1 MVVKIR
7 LLVTVVILLTFC
19 SLVSPSYSNQIPLRA
34 DRLDILFDPDF
45 PIAESSLLAHYEKKN
60 FVWVYR
66 EIIPI
71 QVGGFTYFAIL
82 GSNGDEYP
90 NYYGGV
96 QFFKDGTYGGGKA
109 SIFSAWDPKKLY
121 CTYCSRESENVSK
134 ESQVGL
140 WKQGDRTVVRPFGNE
155 GTGLNSMI
163 HGFPWKLGEKVSMLA
178 SIEPAGSGSL
188 ITSAIR
194 LGESSW
200 ELMASFYVP
209 ARYSSGMNG
218 NYAFLE
224 DFEAPGNLNET
235 VPRSFLV
242 GPTYLEDNKGNG
254 TFFTNVYVAA
264 SNTETPNITPV
275 RHKVTVEG
283 SWLRV
288 ESGTQP
294 QANTSSTYRLTLE
307 KPAIKPNLE
316 LGKALILKAIEG
328 KSTRQQEAIAA
339 ELKAKQEA
347 EAKAAAE
354 LKAKQEA
361 EAKAAAELK
370 AKQEAEAKAAAE
382 QKAKQEAEA
391 KAAAEQKAKQ
401 EAEAKAA
408 AEQKAKQ
415 EAEAKAAAEQKAKQE
430 AEAKAA
436 AELKAKQEAE
446 AKAAAELKAK
456 QEAAAE
462 LKAKQE
468 AAAAEL
474 KAKQEAEAKAAAEL
488 KSKQEAAAK
497 AAAAKKA
504 TITCTKGK
512 LTKKVTAVKPKCPV
526 GYKKK

>member
-1 MVVKIR
+1 MVIKIR
-7 LLVTVVILLTFC
+7 LVATVVILLTFC
-19 SLVSPSYSNQIPLRA
+19 SVASPSYSSQIPLRA

-194 LGESSW
+194 LGESPW
-200 ELMASFYVP
+200 ELMTSFYVP

-288 ESGTQP
+288 ESGIPP
-294 QANTSSTYRLTLE
+294 QTNTSSTYRLTLE
-307 KPAIKPNLE
+307 KPAIKPNLQ
-316 LGKALILKAIEG
+316 LGKALILKAVEG

-347 EAKAAAE
+347 EAKAAVE

-361 EAKAAAELK
+361 EAKAAAEMI
-370 AKQEAEAKAAAE
+370 AKQEAEAKAIAE
-382 QKAKQEAEA
+382 
-391 KAAAEQKAKQ
+391 
-401 EAEAKAA
+401 
-408 AEQKAKQ
+408 
-415 EAEAKAAAEQKAKQE
+415 
-430 AEAKAA
+430 
-436 AELKAKQEAE
+436 
-446 AKAAAELKAK
+446 
-456 QEAAAE
+456 EAAQKVIQDDFNAVTSSYQKLLLRIYD
-462 LKAKQE
+462 LKIKFPRVSNLLGIEEKLLRLPIILGSDLSTAKYNIQSVNASLDTSE
-468 AAAAEL
+468 KVWE
-474 KAKQEAEAKAAAEL
+474 KTQKT
-488 KSKQEAAAK
+488 
-497 AAAAKKA
+497 
-504 TITCTKGK
+504 TITCVKGK
-512 LTKKVTAVKPKCPV
+512 LTKKVTAIKPKCPN
-526 GYKKK
+526 GYKLKK

>member
-1 MVVKIR
+1 MVIKIR
-7 LLVTVVILLTFC
+7 LVATVVILLTFC
-19 SLVSPSYSNQIPLRA
+19 SVASPSYSSQIPLRA

-194 LGESSW
+194 LGESPW
-200 ELMASFYVP
+200 ELMTSFYVP

-242 GPTYLEDNKGNG
+242 GPTYLEDNEGNG

-288 ESGTQP
+288 ESGIPP
-294 QANTSSTYRLTLE
+294 QTNTSSTYRLTLE
-307 KPAIKPNLE
+307 KPANKPNLQ
-316 LGKALILKAIEG
+316 LGKALILKAVEG

-347 EAKAAAE
+347 EAKAAVE

-361 EAKAAAELK
+361 EAKAAAEMI
-370 AKQEAEAKAAAE
+370 AKQEAEAKAIAE
-382 QKAKQEAEA
+382 
-391 KAAAEQKAKQ
+391 
-401 EAEAKAA
+401 
-408 AEQKAKQ
+408 
-415 EAEAKAAAEQKAKQE
+415 
-430 AEAKAA
+430 
-436 AELKAKQEAE
+436 
-446 AKAAAELKAK
+446 
-456 QEAAAE
+456 EAAQKVIQDDFNVVTSSYQKLLIRIYD
-462 LKAKQE
+462 LKIKFPSVCNLLGIEEKLLRLPIILGSDLSTAKYNIQSVNASLDTSE
-468 AAAAEL
+468 KVWE
-474 KAKQEAEAKAAAEL
+474 KTQKT
-488 KSKQEAAAK
+488 
-497 AAAAKKA
+497 
-504 TITCTKGK
+504 TITCVKGK
-512 LTKKVTAVKPKCPV
+512 LTKKVTAIKPKCPN
-526 GYKKK
+526 GYKLKK

>member
-361 EAKAAAELK
+361 EAKAAAE
-370 AKQEAEAKAAAE
+370 
-382 QKAKQEAEA
+382 
-391 KAAAEQKAKQ
+391 
-401 EAEAKAA
+401 
-408 AEQKAKQ
+408 QKAKQ